1 MVSKRQRAL
10 TVFLIFILAAA
21 IIGGVFAI
29 SYYKGGVTFP
39 WQVTQNEPAVEQ
51 AAEEPPVSEPKL
63 VIKEKEKKLEEAKE
77 DVEAKAEE
85 LEETE
90 AVEEETPEEEQTA
103 VSLTNDVKLKY
114 YGKLSVDG
122 SQLVDEKGN
131 PALLMGVSTH
141 GINWFPEY
149 ASKDTIKTLRD
160 TWGINVIR
168 LAMYTSDYD
177 GYCVGGQDNQ
187 QKLKDIIDEAVNA
200 ATENDMYAIIDW
212 HILNDN
218 DPNEYKAEAIQFFGE
233 MVRKYESND
242 NVIYEICNEPNGD
255 TTWSDIRKYANEI
268 IPVIRNVDEDAVILV
283 GTPEWSSDLES
294 PINRPLKFDNIM
306 YTYHF
311 YAGSHHSAER
321 AELMDALEEEL
332 PVFISEYGLVNAD
345 GDGDVDMDE
354 ADEWLGLIKEY
365 GLSSCMW
372 NLSNK
377 DEGSALINADCS
389 KTADFSIDDVTW
401 EGMRLLEAI
410 ANYKNTSVQEGVSV
424 EKESVKKVDKNTT
437 DNEDESSEEDES
449 AIEKAEA
456 TEAEDAISDSSKNN
470 KDTKKTT
477 NDTTSKKD
485 KESTSNSKS
494 KNKSNKS
501 NR

>member
-77 DVEAKAEE
+77 DIEAKAEE
-85 LEETE
+85 LEKTET
-90 AVEEETPEEEQTA
+90 VEEETPEEEQA
-103 VSLTNDVKLKY
+103 VVSLTNDVKLKY

-141 GINWFPEY
+141 GINWFPEF

-255 TTWSDIRKYANEI
+255 TI
-268 IPVIRNVDEDAVILV
+268 
-283 GTPEWSSDLES
+283 
-294 PINRPLKFDNIM
+294 
-306 YTYHF
+306 
-311 YAGSHHSAER
+311 HSY
-321 AELMDALEEEL
+321 D
-332 PVFISEYGLVNAD
+332 P
-345 GDGDVDMDE
+345 
-354 ADEWLGLIKEY
+354 
-365 GLSSCMW
+365 C
-372 NLSNK
+372 
-377 DEGSALINADCS
+377 
-389 KTADFSIDDVTW
+389 
-401 EGMRLLEAI
+401 
-410 ANYKNTSVQEGVSV
+410 
-424 EKESVKKVDKNTT
+424 
-437 DNEDESSEEDES
+437 
-449 AIEKAEA
+449 
-456 TEAEDAISDSSKNN
+456 
-470 KDTKKTT
+470 
-477 NDTTSKKD
+477 
-485 KESTSNSKS
+485 
-494 KNKSNKS
+494 
-501 NR
+501 

>member
-1 MVSKRQRAL
+1 MVSKKQRAL

-21 IIGGVFAI
+21 IVGGVFAI
-29 SYYKGGVTFP
+29 SYFKGGVTFP
-39 WQVTQNEPAVEQ
+39 WQLAQSESVAEQ
-51 AAEEPPVSEPKL
+51 ATEEPPASEPKL
-63 VIKEKEKKLEEAKE
+63 VITEKEKKLDEAKKS
-77 DVEAKAEE
+77 VEAKVEDE
-85 LEETE
+85 E
-90 AVEEETPEEEQTA
+90 AVQLETTEEETSDEATEA
-103 VSLTNDVKLKY
+103 VSLTNSVKLKY

-141 GINWFPEY
+141 GINWFPEF
-149 ASKDTIKTLRD
+149 ASKDTIKSLRD

-168 LAMYTSDYD
+168 LAMYTSDYN

-187 QKLKDIIDEAVNA
+187 DKLKGIIDEAVAA
-200 ATENDMYAIIDW
+200 ATENDMYVIIDW

-218 DPNEYKAEAIQFFGE
+218 DPNEYKSEAIQFFGE

-255 TTWSDIRKYANEI
+255 TTWADIRKYANEV

-294 PINRPLKFDNIM
+294 PLNRPLNFDNIM

-311 YAGSHHSAER
+311 YAGTHHSAER
-321 AELMDALEEEL
+321 SELMDALEQEL
-332 PVFISEYGLVNAD
+332 PVFISEYGLVNDD
-345 GDGDVDMDE
+345 GNGDVDIDE
-354 ADEWLGLIKEY
+354 ADEWLGLIREY
-365 GLSSCMW
+365 GLSSCIW

-377 DEGSALINADCS
+377 DEGSALIDADCS
-389 KTADFSIDDVTW
+389 KTADFSIDDVSD
-401 EGMRLLEAI
+401 EGMRFLEAV

-424 EKESVKKVDKNTT
+424 EKESIKT
-437 DNEDESSEEDES
+437 DRQNDTDSEDEISIEETQDIEEEILEESEKEDE
-449 AIEKAEA
+449 AKA
-456 TEAEDAISDSSKNN
+456 SKS
-470 KDTKKTT
+470 K
-477 NDTTSKKD
+477 TSKKD

-494 KNKSNKS
+494 KNKSKNS